1 LIGPI
6 AIRLRDQIK
15 RQDGRTTLFDAPPET
30 LWKSVKLSV
39 ADAGKGLCK
48 EAKSSNTRHSPKRLS
63 STNVAHLF
71 SFFFFFL
78 KKKAYRCFNFHY
90 FAYEQVAQ
98 LSIEFLFP

>member
-39 ADAGKGLCK
+39 ADA
-48 EAKSSNTRHSPKRLS
+48 ERDFVKRQNPRIHAIRQKDYHPP
-63 STNVAHLF
+63 T
-71 SFFFFFL
+71 
-78 KKKAYRCFNFHY
+78 
-90 FAYEQVAQ
+90 
-98 LSIEFLFP
+98 